1 MENYENAILNR
12 TLTARSILTIAFFI
26 FCFIG
31 GLLQVGDFSIV
42 TIIDRLFTALV
53 QVIFFYAACS
63 FACSIYAY
71 EKEERMYGD
80 I

>member
-1 MENYENAILNR
+1 MENYENVILNK
-12 TLTARSILTIAFFI
+12 TATARLILTIAFFI
-26 FCFIG
+26 FVFIG

-53 QVIFFYAACS
+53 QVIFFYAAS
-63 FACSIYAY
+63 AFACSIYAY
-71 EKEERMYGD
+71 EKGERMYGD

>member
-1 MENYENAILNR
+1 MENYESVILNR
-12 TLTARSILTIAFFI
+12 TLTVRSILTIVFFI

-42 TIIDRLFTALV
+42 AIIDRLFTALV

-71 EKEERMYGD
+71 EKRERMYGD

>member
-1 MENYENAILNR
+1 MENYENVILNR
-12 TLTARSILTIAFFI
+12 TLAVRLILTIAFFI

-42 TIIDRLFTALV
+42 AIMNRLFTALV
-53 QVIFFYAACS
+53 QVIFFYAVGVFTCY
-63 FACSIYAY
+63 IYAY
-71 EKEERMYGD
+71 EKKERMYGD

>member
-1 MENYENAILNR
+1 MNK
-12 TLTARSILTIAFFI
+12 TLAVRLILTIVFFV
-26 FCFIG
+26 FAFIG

-42 TIIDRLFTALV
+42 AVIDRLFTALV

-63 FACSIYAY
+63 FACYIYAY
-71 EKEERMYGD
+71 EKKDRMYGD

>member
-1 MENYENAILNR
+1 MENYENVIMEK
-12 TLTARSILTIAFFI
+12 TLTVRLISTITFFI

-42 TIIDRLFTALV
+42 AVIDRLFTALV

-63 FACSIYAY
+63 FACYIYAY
-71 EKEERMYGD
+71 EKKERMYGD

>member
-1 MENYENAILNR
+1 MENYENVIMNK
-12 TLTARSILTIAFFI
+12 TLAARLILTVSFFI
-26 FCFIG
+26 FAYIG

-42 TIIDRLFTALV
+42 AIIDRLFTALV

-71 EKEERMYGD
+71 EKRERMYGD

>member
-1 MENYENAILNR
+1 MVNEQRRRIWKIMKMSLWKKLLQHVFA
-12 TLTARSILTIAFFI
+12 
-26 FCFIG
+26 FIG

-42 TIIDRLFTALV
+42 AVIDRLFTALV

-63 FACSIYAY
+63 FACYIYAY
-71 EKEERMYGD
+71 EKRERMYGD